1 MNRTTVNT
9 AERRSGTESTAERS
23 MRGRKKVNNRLLG
36 LMRGAMLVL
45 IGLIAVLGL
54 LLMVLPMF
62 RVKTIHV
69 KGVSDAEAAVI
80 IEELNAYIG
89 EEVLAV
95 NSNDIRDEHIYA
107 PQNMVKF
114 GYIKSFKLHRGL
126 SSITVE
132 VLERDNPVYTKIDGV
147 CYLLSSDFYVLS
159 ATENEA
165 DFASFP
171 RVELPAVRGV
181 KIGAPLWFENENV
194 DLSYVNALRT
204 ALRER
209 GLEEQVTSMDLSK
222 KYSVS
227 YVLDGSCRVELG
239 SVEKLEL
246 KLRMVDEI
254 LSRQGEGIDEHF
266 VVDVSDLGKP
276 TYRPLSAAEVLMG

>member
-9 AERRSGTESTAERS
+9 AERRPKTESTAERS
-23 MRGRKKVNNRLLG
+23 MRGRKKVNKQLLV

-45 IGLIAVLGL
+45 IGLIVVMGL
-54 LLMVLPMF
+54 LLVVLPMF
-62 RVKTIHV
+62 RVKSIHV
-69 KGVSDAEAAVI
+69 KGVSDAEAQVI
-80 IEELNAYIG
+80 VEELNAYIG

-95 NSNDIRDEHIYA
+95 SSNDIRDEHIYA

-114 GYIKSFKLHRGL
+114 GYIKSFKLRRGL
-126 SSITVE
+126 NSITVE

-147 CYLLSSDFYVLS
+147 CYLLSSDFYVLTS
-159 ATENEA
+159 TQDET
-165 DFASFP
+165 DFALFP
-171 RVELPAVRGV
+171 KVELPAVRGV
-181 KIGAPLWFENENV
+181 KVGAPLWFENENA
-194 DLSYVNALRT
+194 DLSYVSTLRE

-209 GLEEQVTSMDLSK
+209 GLEESVTSMDFSR

-227 YVLDGSCRVELG
+227 YVVDGSCRVELG

-254 LSRQGEGIDEHF
+254 LSRQGEGIDERY
-266 VVDVSDLGKP
+266 VVDVSDLGRP
-276 TYRPLSAAEVLMG
+276 TYRPLSATELLMG